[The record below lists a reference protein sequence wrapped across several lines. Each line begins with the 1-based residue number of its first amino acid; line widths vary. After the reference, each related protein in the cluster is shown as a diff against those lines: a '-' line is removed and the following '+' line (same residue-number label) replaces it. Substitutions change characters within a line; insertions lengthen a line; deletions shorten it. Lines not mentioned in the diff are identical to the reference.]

1 MTGVEECFDYVIVG
15 AGSAGCILAN
25 RLSEDGRHSVC
36 VLEAG
41 PPDRNPYIH
50 IPAGFIKTL
59 TNPDLTWAF
68 PSDATFWTDGRSI
81 PLRTGR
87 TLGGSSSING
97 HVYNRGQRADFD
109 IWAQKG
115 NAGWAYDDVLPY
127 FNRSETRSGANGRGQ
142 DGPLPVTDIDWN
154 HPLCD
159 AFVAGVAGLGLPRNP
174 DYNAGRQEG
183 VGFYQRL
190 IRNGRR
196 VSSARAF
203 LRPIRARS
211 NLTVRTD
218 ARVLRIIVSEGR
230 ASGLVYAM
238 GPDLAQTRS
247 ITARREIVLS
257 GGALNSPRL
266 LQLSGIGP
274 APLLAELGLP
284 LVHARPGVGENLQD
298 HFAVRLVARI
308 RGIDTINDR
317 VRGLRL
323 LWEGLRWLAGRPSIL
338 ALNPSLAYVFAK
350 SNPLLDDSDLQFT
363 FTPASYREGSV
374 GVLDDFSGVTCGVW
388 QQRPES
394 RGHVRLRTP
403 DPAEAPLVQP
413 NYLQHDH
420 DRCVLLAGIRLA
432 RSFLGTQ
439 QMARYVEHEELPGPQ
454 ASSDGELLDF
464 ARQRGSTVFH
474 FTGTCRMGPTSDPLA
489 VVDPQLRVIGI
500 DGLRIADASVMPNIP
515 SANTNAATLM
525 IAEKAAAM
533 IIAARTGRQAD
544 DIPPSPMQVA
554 S

>member
-1 MTGVEECFDYVIVG
+1 MDESFDYVIVG

-25 RLSEDGRHSVC
+25 RLSEDGRYSVC

-68 PSDATFWTDGRSI
+68 PTDPTTWTNGRSI

-115 NAGWAYDDVLPY
+115 NAGWSYDDVLPY
-127 FNRSETRSGANGRGQ
+127 FNRSESRPGADGRGQ
-142 DGPLPVTDIDWN
+142 DGPLPVTDIDWR

-183 VGFYQRL
+183 VGFYQRI
-190 IRNGRR
+190 IRGGRR

-203 LRPIRARS
+203 LRPIRARP

-218 ARVLRIIVSEGR
+218 ARVLRITVSEGR
-230 ASGLVYAM
+230 ASGLVYAS
-238 GPDLAQTRS
+238 GSDLTRTRS

-257 GGALNSPRL
+257 SGALNSPRL

-274 APLLAELGLP
+274 APLFAELGLP
-284 LVHARPGVGENLQD
+284 LIHALPGVGENLQD

-308 RGIDTINDR
+308 RGVDTINDR
-317 VRGLRL
+317 VRGPRL

-350 SNPLLDDSDLQFT
+350 SDALLDDSDLQFT

-374 GVLDDFSGVTCGVW
+374 GVLDDFSGVTCGAW

-394 RGHVRLRTP
+394 RGHVRLRSP
-403 DPAEAPLVQP
+403 DPMQAPLVQP
-413 NYLQHDH
+413 NYLQHEH
-420 DRCVLLAGIRLA
+420 DRRVLLAGIRLA
-432 RSFLGTQ
+432 RSFLGTAP
-439 QMARYVEHEELPGPQ
+439 MARYVECEELPGPGAQ
-454 ASSDGELLDF
+454 GDDELLDF

-474 FTGTCRMGPTSDPLA
+474 FTGTCRMGPSNDPLA
-489 VVDPQLRVIGI
+489 VVDPQLRLIGI
-500 DGLRIADASVMPNIP
+500 DGLRVADASVMPNIP

-533 IIAARTGRQAD
+533 IIAARTGGQATG
-544 DIPPSPMQVA
+544 IPPSLMQVA

>member
-1 MTGVEECFDYVIVG
+1 MDESFDYVIVG

-25 RLSEDGRHSVC
+25 RLSEDGRYSVC

-68 PSDATFWTDGRSI
+68 PSDPTTWTNGRSI

-115 NAGWAYDDVLPY
+115 NAGWSYDDVLPY
-127 FNRSETRSGANGRGQ
+127 FNRSESRPGADGRGQ
-142 DGPLPVTDIDWN
+142 DGPLPVTDIDWR

-183 VGFYQRL
+183 VGFYQRI
-190 IRNGRR
+190 IRGGRR

-203 LRPIRARS
+203 LRPIRARP

-218 ARVLRIIVSEGR
+218 ARVLRITVSEGR
-230 ASGLVYAM
+230 ASGLVYAS
-238 GPDLAQTRS
+238 GSDLTRTRS

-257 GGALNSPRL
+257 SGALNSPRL

-274 APLLAELGLP
+274 APLFAELGLP
-284 LVHARPGVGENLQD
+284 LIHALPGVGENLQD

-308 RGIDTINDR
+308 RGVDTINDR
-317 VRGLRL
+317 VRGPRL

-350 SNPLLDDSDLQFT
+350 SDALLDDSDLQFT

-374 GVLDDFSGVTCGVW
+374 GVLDDFSGVTCGAW

-394 RGHVRLRTP
+394 RGHVRLRSP
-403 DPAEAPLVQP
+403 DPMQAPLVQP
-413 NYLQHDH
+413 NYLQHEH
-420 DRCVLLAGIRLA
+420 DRRVLLAGIRLA
-432 RSFLGTQ
+432 RSFLGTAP
-439 QMARYVEHEELPGPQ
+439 MARYVECEELPGPGAQ
-454 ASSDGELLDF
+454 GDDELLDF

-474 FTGTCRMGPTSDPLA
+474 FTGTCRMGPSNDPLA
-489 VVDPQLRVIGI
+489 VVDPQLRLIGI
-500 DGLRIADASVMPNIP
+500 DGLRVADASVMPNIP

-533 IIAARTGRQAD
+533 IIAARTGGQATG
-544 DIPPSPMQVA
+544 IPPSLMQVA